1 MVSENKRILIYGD
14 SNSWGYLDDG
24 NGERFQRRWPIEM
37 ADHLSQTLSVDL
49 IEECLPART
58 TNLSDPVLGSSF
70 NGELTLEAILLSH
83 QPIDHVLIML
93 GTNDLKA
100 QFDRNINDIVN
111 AIIGLAKITKS
122 TPAGRGGWF
131 SDDVPDVSII
141 CPLVIGQRANDPSW
155 ERADEWSGA
164 YEKSLLLSSTLQ
176 KACNLSDI
184 NMIDGNKFGSSSK
197 HDPIHWNQENHQL
210 FGQKFAKAI
219 QPFLLD

>member
-1 MVSENKRILIYGD
+1 MSENKRILIYGD

-37 ADHLSQTLSVDL
+37 ANQLSQTHSVDL

-100 QFDRNINDIVN
+100 KFDRSINDITN
-111 AIIGLAKITKS
+111 AIVGLAEIAKS

-131 SDDVPDVSII
+131 SDQTPNVVVI
-141 CPLVIGQRANDPSW
+141 CPLKIGQKAEDPNW
-155 ERADEWSGA
+155 DRFEEWVGA
-164 YEKSLLLSSTLQ
+164 YEKSILLPDTLK
-176 KACNLSDI
+176 KACNSVGL
-184 NMIDGNKFGSSSK
+184 NMIDGNQLGVSSEF
-197 HDPIHWNQENHQL
+197 DPIHWNQEIHQR
-210 FGQKFAKAI
+210 FGLKMAKAI
-219 QPFLLD
+219 QAFFLD

>member
-1 MVSENKRILIYGD
+1 MTENKRILIYGD

-24 NGERFQRRWPIEM
+24 NGERFQYRWPIEM
-37 ADHLSQTLSVDL
+37 ANYLSNIFSVDL

-100 QFDRNINDIVN
+100 RFNRNINDIVN
-111 AIIGLAKITKS
+111 AIIGLAKITRS

-131 SDDVPDVSII
+131 SDDAPDVSII
-141 CPLVIGQRANDPSW
+141 CPLVICKKANDPSW
-155 ERADEWSGA
+155 DRADEWTSA
-164 YEKSLLLSSTLQ
+164 YEKSLLLAYNLQ
-176 KACNLSDI
+176 KACNLAGI
-184 NMIDGNKFGSSSK
+184 NMIDGNEFGSSSE
-197 HDPIHWNQENHQL
+197 HDPIHWDQKNHQR
-210 FGQKFAKAI
+210 FGQKLAKAI
-219 QPFLLD
+219 QPLLLD

>member
-1 MVSENKRILIYGD
+1 MTENKRILIYGD

-24 NGERFQRRWPIEM
+24 NGERFQYRWPIEM
-37 ADHLSQTLSVDL
+37 ANYLSNIFSVDL

-100 QFDRNINDIVN
+100 RFNRNINDIVN
-111 AIIGLAKITKS
+111 AIIGLAKITRS

-131 SDDVPDVSII
+131 SDDAPDVSII
-141 CPLVIGQRANDPSW
+141 CPLVIGKKANDPSW
-155 ERADEWSGA
+155 DRADEWTGA
-164 YEKSLLLSSTLQ
+164 YEKSLLLAYNLQ
-176 KACNLSDI
+176 KACNLAGI
-184 NMIDGNKFGSSSK
+184 NMIDGNEFGSSSEN
-197 HDPIHWNQENHQL
+197 DPIHWDQKNHQR
-210 FGQKFAKAI
+210 FGQKLAKAI
-219 QPFLLD
+219 QPLLLD

>member
-1 MVSENKRILIYGD
+1 MTENKRILIYGD

-24 NGERFQRRWPIEM
+24 NGERFQYRWPIEM
-37 ADHLSQTLSVDL
+37 ANYLSNIFSVDL

-100 QFDRNINDIVN
+100 RFNRNINDIVN
-111 AIIGLAKITKS
+111 AIIGLAKITRS

-131 SDDVPDVSII
+131 SDYAPDVSII
-141 CPLVIGQRANDPSW
+141 CPLVIGKKANDPSW
-155 ERADEWSGA
+155 DRADEWTGA
-164 YEKSLLLSSTLQ
+164 YEKSLLLAYNLQ
-176 KACNLSDI
+176 KACNLAGI
-184 NMIDGNKFGSSSK
+184 NMIDGNEFGSSSEN
-197 HDPIHWNQENHQL
+197 DPIHWDQKNHQR
-210 FGQKFAKAI
+210 FGQKLAKAI
-219 QPFLLD
+219 QPLLLD

>member
-1 MVSENKRILIYGD
+1 MTENKRILIYGD

-24 NGERFQRRWPIEM
+24 NGERFQYRWPIEM
-37 ADHLSQTLSVDL
+37 ANYLSNIFSVDL

-111 AIIGLAKITKS
+111 AIIGLAKITRS

-131 SDDVPDVSII
+131 SDVAPDVRII
-141 CPLVIGQRANDPSW
+141 CPLVIGKKANDPSW
-155 ERADEWSGA
+155 DRAVEWTGA
-164 YEKSLLLSSTLQ
+164 YEKSLLLAYNLQ
-176 KACNLSDI
+176 KACNLAGI
-184 NMIDGNKFGSSSK
+184 NMIDGNEFGSSSEN
-197 HDPIHWNQENHQL
+197 DPIHWDQKNHQR
-210 FGQKFAKAI
+210 FGQKLAKAI
-219 QPFLLD
+219 QPLLLD

>member
-1 MVSENKRILIYGD
+1 MSENKRILIYGD

-24 NGERFQRRWPIEM
+24 SGERFQGRWPIEM
-37 ADHLSQTLSVDL
+37 VKHLSQTHSVDL

-100 QFDRNINDIVN
+100 KFDRSINDITN
-111 AIIGLAKITKS
+111 AIVGLAEIAKS

-131 SDDVPDVSII
+131 SDQTPNVVVI
-141 CPLVIGQRANDPSW
+141 CPLKIGQKAEDPNW
-155 ERADEWSGA
+155 DRFEEWVGA
-164 YEKSLLLSSTLQ
+164 YEKSILLPDTLK
-176 KACNLSDI
+176 KACNSVGL
-184 NMIDGNKFGSSSK
+184 NMIDGNQLGVSSEF
-197 HDPIHWNQENHQL
+197 DPIHWNQEIHQR
-210 FGQKFAKAI
+210 FGLKMAKAI
-219 QPFLLD
+219 QAFFLD